1 MIPSAVRDHTLLLV
15 PRQSFL
21 PGNVGSLQNLKKEL
35 GMSHI
40 LEVRGLQVAFA
51 GERGNTIGT
60 DRIDFFVDQGETVCL
75 VGESGCGKSITSL
88 AVMGLLGRGG
98 RVSQGEILFNGRNL
112 LKMDRKELDQVR
124 GKELSMIF
132 QDPLSS
138 LNPVLTIGKQ
148 LEEGLKAHTEL
159 GKEERRKRALDLLGR
174 AGIREA
180 EAVMKKYPHQLSGG
194 MRQRV
199 MIAMALSCQPSLL
212 IADEPTTALDV
223 TIQAQIMNLLRSL
236 KRELRMSL
244 LLITHDMGL
253 VAQMADRVMVMYA
266 GQIIEEGTVFEI
278 FDHPSHSYTKALL
291 AAVPSMEQNP
301 EKMLQAIE
309 GTVPENYGQMT
320 GCRFRDRC
328 PYRKQGCEAPQELE
342 EIKAEETQKAQELHR
357 VRCWRAKEAEQ
368 SGRTL

>member
-1 MIPSAVRDHTLLLV
+1 MLLPV

-21 PGNVGSLQNLKKEL
+21 PGNVGSVQKLKKEI

-40 LEVRGLQVAFA
+40 LEVRGLQVSFA

-60 DRIDFFVDQGETVCL
+60 DQIDFFVDQGETVCL

-98 RVSQGEILFNGRNL
+98 RVSQGEILFNGRDL
-112 LKMDRKELDQVR
+112 LKMNRKELDLIR

-138 LNPVLTIGKQ
+138 LNPVLPIGLQ

-159 GKEERRKRALDLLGR
+159 GKEERGQRAFELLNKV
-174 AGIREA
+174 GIRDGK
-180 EAVMKKYPHQLSGG
+180 AVMKKYPHQLSGG

-236 KRELRMSL
+236 KRELHMSL

-278 FDHPSHSYTKALL
+278 FDHPSHPYTKALL
-291 AAVPSMEQNP
+291 AAVPSMKQNQD
-301 EKMLQAIE
+301 EMLQAIE
-309 GTVPENYGQMT
+309 GTVPEDYGQMT

-328 PYRKQGCEAPQELE
+328 PGRKQGCEAFQELT
-342 EIKAEETQKAQELHR
+342 EINPEGAQTLHR
-357 VRCWRAKEAEQ
+357 VRCWRVKEAEH
-368 SGRTL
+368 SDRSL

>member
-1 MIPSAVRDHTLLLV
+1 MGYHRLSVIPSAVRDHTLLLV

-112 LKMDRKELDQVR
+112 LKMNQKELDQVR

-278 FDHPSHSYTKALL
+278 FDHPSLSLIH
-291 AAVPSMEQNP
+291 
-301 EKMLQAIE
+301 I
-309 GTVPENYGQMT
+309 
-320 GCRFRDRC
+320 
-328 PYRKQGCEAPQELE
+328 
-342 EIKAEETQKAQELHR
+342 
-357 VRCWRAKEAEQ
+357 
-368 SGRTL
+368 

>member
-112 LKMDRKELDQVR
+112 LKMNRKELDQVR

-159 GKEERRKRALDLLGR
+159 GKEERRKRVLDLLGR

-223 TIQAQIMNLLRSL
+223 TIQAQVLEMMRRL
-236 KRELRMSL
+236 KDKYHTAT
-244 LLITHDMGL
+244 LLITHDLGV
-253 VAQMADRVMVMYA
+253 VAHP
-266 GQIIEEGTVFEI
+266 GP
-278 FDHPSHSYTKALL
+278 DHES
-291 AAVPSMEQNP
+291 AAFP
-301 EKMLQAIE
+301 EKGASYVVAFDYPRY
-309 GTVPENYGQMT
+309 GTGGSDGRPGYGDVC
-320 GCRFRDRC
+320 GADHRRRD
-328 PYRKQGCEAPQELE
+328 G
-342 EIKAEETQKAQELHR
+342 I
-357 VRCWRAKEAEQ
+357 
-368 SGRTL
+368 

>member
-1 MIPSAVRDHTLLLV
+1 
-15 PRQSFL
+15 
-21 PGNVGSLQNLKKEL
+21 
-35 GMSHI
+35 MSHI

-253 VAQMADRVMVMYA
+253 VAQMADRVLVMYA
-266 GQIIEEGTVFEI
+266 GQLIEQARVLEL
-278 FDHPSHSYTKALL
+278 FDHPAHPYTRALL
-291 AAVPSMEQNP
+291 RSVPGIRDEEGRRLES
-301 EKMLQAIE
+301 IE
-309 GTVPENYGQMT
+309 GIVPEHYDRIR
-320 GCRFRDRC
+320 GCRFARRC
-328 PYRKQGCEAPQELE
+328 PFRTEICMKPQ
-342 EIKAEETQKAQELHR
+342 QEMSVGDSHI
-357 VRCWRAKEAEQ
+357 VRCCRAKEVLADGEKQRAKLQ
-368 SGRTL
+368 SSLSR